1 MADEKPDIARD
12 PLDQGVNVNFR
23 ITERERR
30 AFKAWCAEHGMSQT
44 EAFKRGFEL
53 LKEERQDGI

>member
-1 MADEKPDIARD
+1 MADDKPDRLDD
-12 PLDQGVNVNFR
+12 PLDHGVNVNFR

-30 AFKAWCAEHGMSQT
+30 EFKAWCANRGMSQT

-53 LKEERQDGI
+53 LKKEDQDGI